1 MTDEAVDDAEFRAT
15 AQRLFADVS
24 IEVTPRESEVLP
36 QAADV
41 LPPGT
46 SVYITYLT
54 TVDLDGVLDTARRV
68 RALGLRPVV
77 HLAVRAIPDLAALD
91 RVLGRLVDAGV
102 TDLLLVAG
110 SIAPV
115 GSIENTVQ
123 VLESAE
129 LARRPFTGL
138 GVAGHPEGNP
148 GVEAGIVDDALV
160 RKDKLAT
167 EYGLPIHVV
176 TQFCF
181 AAGPILRWERRV
193 REAGIRLPVRVGLP
207 GLTSP
212 SRLLRFGLRCGI
224 GPSLSV
230 LRKQR
235 GSVLTLATGVYRP
248 DETVIELARAVA
260 ADPENLVSGVHFFP
274 FGAVVPTA
282 TWAAAVRDG
291 RFSLAGDDRLI
302 TDEDTPPTSREST
315 P

>member
-1 MTDEAVDDAEFRAT
+1 MGDEAVDDAARHAT
-15 AQRLFADVS
+15 ARRLFADFS
-24 IEVTPRESEVLP
+24 IEVTPKESELLP
-36 QAADV
+36 EAARV

-46 SVYITYLT
+46 AVYLTYLT
-54 TVDLDGVLDTARRV
+54 TVDLDRVLDTAVRV

-110 SIAPV
+110 SFAPA
-115 GSIENTVQ
+115 GSIEDTLQ

-129 LARRPFTGL
+129 LRRRPFTGL

-148 GVEAGIVDDALV
+148 GVAADTVDDALA
-160 RKDKLAT
+160 RKDKLAS
-167 EYGLPIHVV
+167 EDGLPIHVV

-181 AAGPILRWERRV
+181 AAEPVLAWERRA
-193 REAGIRLPVRVGLP
+193 RDAGIRLPVHVGLP

-212 SRLLRFGLRCGI
+212 AKLLRFGLRCGI

-230 LRKQR
+230 LRRQR
-235 GSVLTLATGVYRP
+235 GSVLTLASQTYRP
-248 DETVIELARAVA
+248 AETVAGLVRAVA
-260 ADPENLVSGVHFFP
+260 ADPGSLVSSVHFFP

-282 TWAAAVRDG
+282 TWATAVREG
-291 RFSLAGDDRLI
+291 RFSLAGDDLVI
-302 TDEDTPPTSREST
+302 TDEDRPPTSRET
-315 P
+315 AP